1 MILRPDSDLEL
12 MTLVADVLH
21 DVRLEGDTRGL
32 LAGLL
37 LDRARPYFPLVADLG
52 VAARMA
58 IGEERARRMMNE
70 LRRAGYL
77 ARVCWSVPYVNRS
90 PAYASVCGAP
100 QAVAAVLAQHGAGN
114 QRSGVMARPKGQ
126 RGIGGAGG

>member
-12 MTLVADVLH
+12 MTLAADVLH
-21 DVRLEGDTRGL
+21 DVRLGGDTRAL

-37 LDRARPYFPLVADLG
+37 LDRALAYFPLVADLG
-52 VAARMA
+52 PAARMA

-77 ARVCWSVPYVNRS
+77 ARVSWSVPYVNRS
-90 PAYASVCGAP
+90 PAYASLCGAP
-100 QAVAAVLAQHGAGN
+100 QAVAAMLARHDASN
-114 QRSGVMARPKGQ
+114 QRSGLTARPKGQ

>member
-21 DVRLEGDTRGL
+21 DIRLQGDTRAL

-52 VAARMA
+52 PAARMS
-58 IGEERARRMMNE
+58 IGDERARRMMNE
-70 LRRAGYL
+70 LRGAGYL
-77 ARVCWSVPYVNRS
+77 VRVSWSVPYVNRS
-90 PAYASVCGAP
+90 PAFASLCGAP
-100 QAVAAVLAQHGAGN
+100 QAVAAMLAQHGAAN
-114 QRSGVMARPKGQ
+114 QRCGLTARPKGQ
-126 RGIGGAGG
+126 RA

>member
-21 DVRLEGDTRGL
+21 DVRLEGDSRAL

-37 LDRARPYFPLVADLG
+37 LDRARAYFPLVADLG
-52 VAARMA
+52 PAARMA

-70 LRRAGYL
+70 LRGAGYL
-77 ARVCWSVPYVNRS
+77 ARVSWPVPYIGRS

-100 QAVAAVLAQHGAGN
+100 EAIAAVLAAHSASDQP
-114 QRSGVMARPKGQ
+114 RSLTARPKGQ
-126 RGIGGAGG
+126 RA